1 MAPPFQL
8 PEIEGSTCSYCLAK
22 ENGISF
28 LTSGDTSDGDGG
40 GKGEHFFFD
49 EMILALEGLNTGIS
63 TGGAHGEIEKG
74 ERERRERERAK
85 SSTRN
90 ETPWPWQT
98 EPQP

>member
-1 MAPPFQL
+1 M
-8 PEIEGSTCSYCLAK
+8 CSYCLAK

-90 ETPWPWQT
+90 ERPWPWQT